1 VGRSEAITKPFDTSS
16 LMAAIEEEQP
26 FSGNEGAQQLLDAVV
41 RKRVAEET
49 LIVVRREQRKS
60 RAVMLFVLFLVVVGE
75 YFALRWFEENG
86 HRNELAPSAGLAE
99 PARKPAPEVVPP
111 AEGVGDPAAAA
122 AAAAAPAAE
131 APPAANVE
139 QAAKP
144 AAEAAKPSEEPAQPA
159 KPAAEVAKPPVEVA
173 KQEPATAPAPEP
185 EPAAAQAQAPVAEGA
200 GPAPGASSDSLVHD
214 GSDLLSKGNAALA
227 KTYFVQATQSD
238 AKNAHAFAGLAE
250 AELALGEHR
259 DALQSIEQ
267 AIKLRPKRAR
277 YRVTQGD
284 ILKALGKQ
292 DEALAAYQKGLE
304 IDPEDREAKR
314 RLGL

>member
-1 VGRSEAITKPFDTSS
+1 
-16 LMAAIEEEQP
+16 M
-26 FSGNEGAQQLLDAVV
+26 
-41 RKRVAEET
+41 
-49 LIVVRREQRKS
+49 
-60 RAVMLFVLFLVVVGE
+60 
-75 YFALRWFEENG
+75 
-86 HRNELAPSAGLAE
+86 
-99 PARKPAPEVVPP
+99 
-111 AEGVGDPAAAA
+111 
-122 AAAAAPAAE
+122 
-131 APPAANVE
+131 
-139 QAAKP
+139 
-144 AAEAAKPSEEPAQPA
+144 
-159 KPAAEVAKPPVEVA
+159 
-173 KQEPATAPAPEP
+173 
-185 EPAAAQAQAPVAEGA
+185 
-200 GPAPGASSDSLVHD
+200 HD